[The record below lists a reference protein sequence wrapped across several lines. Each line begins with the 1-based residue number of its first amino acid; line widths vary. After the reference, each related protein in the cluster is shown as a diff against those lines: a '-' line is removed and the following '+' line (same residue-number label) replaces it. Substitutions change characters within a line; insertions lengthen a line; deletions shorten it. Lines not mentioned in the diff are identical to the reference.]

1 MPVAKVALATIVV
14 LASADKKQTC
24 VRSTRQGMTHP
35 CTEKLTGGEGM
46 HVQLTTT
53 FTNPLAAARP
63 RRALT
68 RLALVALAWVTHTL
82 ASAQGLPVQQLT
94 VAFTN
99 AFPNGSVDALTMPNP
114 NSAAIVATDPILTGG
129 SARNLYTALVWVT
142 NPATSTLDL
151 IYADAEQHK
160 IWRLPGPQYQHPVV
174 IFSWSGR
181 GSGPPYPVGL
191 SADPSGNLYVISPS
205 CVWDTPGVWVLPITE
220 TGTYGAPLLI
230 DNTFIDPA
238 TRKPVVTLA
247 LAEVAVAATA
257 ATPVSAGA
265 PAWNA
270 LDLLVLVG
278 DTFNTRVIRYSQAQ
292 IQSVLSSQPPLQGPA
307 STVVTQAQ
315 FLTQATRKIPPIAVG
330 MDIGQDPTTQD
341 MTLLFSTADGRILD
355 FDSAKNAF
363 ITPYAINLGFGL
375 TRIKVGTFLG
385 AKYVF
390 VGQLPGRIL
399 EFAAPPAGGSNS
411 TPFASVSKG
420 VSNPS
425 DLAVTQSG
433 STVAG
438 QCVNAPCTLLPQL
451 SLEFTGPGTSNIPPN
466 AAIVADS
473 CTIAADPRVTT
484 IDGVTS
490 YLYVPLDLGSLC
502 ANMPNVLLSSNVF
515 GASGPTGAAIYAAKI
530 TSTALNRYES
540 INNALTTP
548 INNTLTQFFL
558 NPGLVLGTNPPCGSA
573 NGPVA
578 AWGPLPGAESA
589 IPEGT
594 LIDITVACT
603 ADPPPAGK
611 SNHPS
616 VVVEGTV
623 LGGMNTAYIDGEFN
637 SLQQA
642 FNHMIT
648 PQVMPPAT
656 QIVDLTGLG
665 IVSSVQS
672 YITNSLNYVN
682 QQNYNC
688 ALNTLATGARYVNST
703 VTTNPGDFLAGPP
716 PYDDENP
723 SGTLLM
729 RFDHLYYDVN
739 ILAGNPP
746 ITTDALNPATVVP
759 PCGSLNGP
767 SGLAFNPAT
776 GNLYVANYNNGQVL
790 VYAPSGPNG
799 QMVLQPSLTLSGFT
813 NPDRLAFAPLSESL
827 ISGDLLVADPGS
839 NLVTVY
845 NGSALAFTIGQP
857 PQTATITRP
866 LGVAADGNGYLY
878 VAENE
883 GQGNGGEG
891 SGNVNDIQVYRFVVT
906 VPGTPPSPSLYATY
920 TEDHNGLAFQSV
932 GELWYNT
939 NTGDILV
946 GFPTEIGFYPAF
958 GGNCG
963 NDCAPA
969 PDPTQ
974 TPITSGVNGVIGIAT
989 DASNNVDVTNYYGT
1003 PFSQFAPVT
1012 GQQTALTLN
1021 GTPSPA
1027 IQNPQGVAVDAAG
1040 NIYVSNTANNLIYV
1054 YHTGA
1059 ACNPGPAACYWYTIQ

>member
-1 MPVAKVALATIVV
+1 
-14 LASADKKQTC
+14 
-24 VRSTRQGMTHP
+24 
-35 CTEKLTGGEGM
+35 M
-46 HVQLTTT
+46 HVQLMRT
-53 FTNPLAAARP
+53 FINPLGAARP
-63 RRALT
+63 RRALM
-68 RLALVALAWVTHTL
+68 RLALVALAWVSPTL
-82 ASAQGLPVQQLT
+82 ASAQGLPAQQLT

-99 AFPNGSVDALTMPNP
+99 AFPNGSVAALTMPNQ

-129 SARNLYTALVWVT
+129 TARNLYTALTWVT

-205 CVWDTPGVWVLPITE
+205 CIWDKPGVWVLPITE

-230 DNTFIDPA
+230 DSTFNDPA
-238 TRKPVVTLA
+238 THKPVVTLA
-247 LAEVAVAATA
+247 LAEVAVAGTA
-257 ATPVSAGA
+257 ATPVSSGA
-265 PAWNA
+265 IAWNA

-278 DTFNTRVIRYSQAQ
+278 DTFNTRAIRYSRAQ
-292 IQSVLSSQPPLQGPA
+292 IQSVLSSQRPLQGPA
-307 STVVTQAQ
+307 SNVVTQAQ
-315 FLTQATRKIPPIAVG
+315 FLTQATKKIPPIAVG

-355 FDSAKNAF
+355 FDSGKNAF

-375 TRIKVGTFLG
+375 TRVRVGTFQG

-399 EFAAPPAGGSNS
+399 EFAAPPPGGSNT

-433 STVAG
+433 STEAG

-451 SLEFTGPGTSNIPPN
+451 SLEITGPGTSNIPAN
-466 AAIVADS
+466 APIVVDS
-473 CTIAADPRVTT
+473 CVIAADPRVTT
-484 IDGVTS
+484 VDGVTT
-490 YLYVPLDLGSLC
+490 YLYVPLDLGILC
-502 ANMPNVLLSSNVF
+502 ANLPSVLLSANVF
-515 GASGPTGAAIYAAKI
+515 GASGSTGAAIYAAKI
-530 TSTALNRYES
+530 TSTLNQYES
-540 INNALTTP
+540 INNSFTTP

-558 NPGLVLGTNPPCGSA
+558 NPSLVLGTNPPCGSA

-578 AWGPLPGAESA
+578 AWGPLPDESM
-589 IPEGT
+589 ISEGT
-594 LIDITVACT
+594 LIDVTVACT
-603 ADPPPAGK
+603 SDPPPAGK
-611 SNHPS
+611 TNHPS
-616 VVVEGTV
+616 VIVQGTV
-623 LGGMNTAYIDGEFN
+623 LGGLNASYIDGEFN

-648 PQVMPPAT
+648 PPVTPPAT
-656 QIVDLTGLG
+656 QIIDPTELG
-665 IVSSVQS
+665 IVSTVRT
-672 YITNSLNYVN
+672 YITNSLNYFN
-682 QQNYNC
+682 HQNYNC

-703 VTTNPGDFLAGPP
+703 VTSNPGDFLAGPP

-739 ILAGNPP
+739 IFAGNPP

-759 PCGSLNGP
+759 PCSLNGP
-767 SGLAFNPAT
+767 SGLAFNSA

-790 VYAPSGPNG
+790 VFAPSGPNG

-813 NPDRLAFAPLSESL
+813 NPVRIAFAPSSESSA
-827 ISGDLLVADPGS
+827 ISGDLLVADTGS
-839 NLVTVY
+839 NLVSIFS
-845 NGSALAFTIGQP
+845 GSTLSFTIGKP
-857 PQTATITRP
+857 PQTAAITRP
-866 LGVAADGNGYLY
+866 LGVAADSNGFVY

-883 GQGNGGEG
+883 GQGNEG
-891 SGNVNDIQVYRFVVT
+891 SGNVNDIQVYTFVT
-906 VPGTPPSPSLYATY
+906 GAPSLHATY
-920 TEDHNGLAFQSV
+920 TEDNNGLAFQSV
-932 GELWYNT
+932 GELWYNN

-946 GFPTEIGFYPAF
+946 GFPSEIGFYPAF
-958 GGNCG
+958 GSNCG
-963 NDCAPA
+963 NDCAPK
-969 PDPTQ
+969 PDANQ

-989 DASNNVDVTNYYGT
+989 DASNDVDATNYSGST
-1003 PFSQFAPVT
+1003 PFAQFAPGT
-1012 GQQTALTLN
+1012 GRQTALTLN

-1059 ACNPGPAACYWYTIQ
+1059 ACNPGPSACYWYTIQ

>member
-1 MPVAKVALATIVV
+1 
-14 LASADKKQTC
+14 
-24 VRSTRQGMTHP
+24 
-35 CTEKLTGGEGM
+35 M
-46 HVQLTTT
+46 HVQLVTT
-53 FTNPLAAARP
+53 FTNPLRTARP

-82 ASAQGLPVQQLT
+82 ASAQGLPAQQLT

-99 AFPNGSVDALTMPNP
+99 GFPNGSVDALTMPNP

-160 IWRLPGPQYQHPVV
+160 IWRLPGPQYQHPVA
-174 IFSWSGR
+174 IFTWSGR
-181 GSGPPYPVGL
+181 GSGPAYPLGL

-205 CVWDTPGVWVLPITE
+205 CLWDKPGVWVLPITE

-230 DNTFIDPA
+230 DNTFTDPA
-238 TRKPVVTLA
+238 THKPAVTLA
-247 LAEVAVAATA
+247 LAEVAAAGTA
-257 ATPVSAGA
+257 ASPVSAGA

-270 LDLLVLVG
+270 LDLLVLV
-278 DTFNTRVIRYSQAQ
+278 DDIFNTRVIRYSQAQ
-292 IQSVLSSQPPLQGPA
+292 IESVLSSQRPLQGPA

-315 FLTQATRKIPPIAVG
+315 FLTQAIRKFPPFALG

-355 FDSAKNAF
+355 FDSAKNVF
-363 ITPYAINLGFGL
+363 ITPYAINLGWGL
-375 TRIKVGTFLG
+375 TRIKVGTFQG
-385 AKYVF
+385 AEYVF

-399 EFAAPPAGGSNS
+399 EFAAPPPGGSNT
-411 TPFASVSKG
+411 TPFAIVSKG

-433 STVAG
+433 STEAG
-438 QCVNAPCTLLPQL
+438 QCINAPCTLLPQL
-451 SLEFTGPGTSNIPPN
+451 SLEFSGPGTSNIPAN
-466 AAIVADS
+466 APIVVDS
-473 CTIAADPRVTT
+473 CVIGADPRVTNA
-484 IDGVTS
+484 DGVIIYT
-490 YLYVPLDLGSLC
+490 YVPLDLGTLC

-515 GASGPTGAAIYAAKI
+515 GASGPTGAGIYVAKI
-530 TSTALNRYES
+530 TSTVLNEYQH

-558 NPGLVLGTNPPCGSA
+558 NPSLVLGTNPPCGSA

-589 IPEGT
+589 IPEAT

-616 VVVEGTV
+616 VVVQGTV
-623 LGGMNTAYIDGEFN
+623 LGGLNASYIDGEFN

-648 PQVMPPAT
+648 PPVTPPTT
-656 QIVDLTGLG
+656 QIIDPTGLG
-665 IVSSVQS
+665 IVSTVQN
-672 YITNSLNYVN
+672 YITNSLNYFN

-703 VTTNPGDFLAGPP
+703 VTANPGDFLAGPP
-716 PYDDENP
+716 PFDDENP

-767 SGLAFNPAT
+767 SGLAFNPGT

-790 VYAPSGPNG
+790 VFAPSGPNG

-813 NPDRLAFAPLSESL
+813 NPVRLAFAPSSENS
-827 ISGDLLVADPGS
+827 ISGDLLVADTGS
-839 NLVTVY
+839 NLVSIFS
-845 NGSALAFTIGQP
+845 GSTLFFTIGKP

-866 LGVAADGNGYLY
+866 LGVAADSNGFVY

-891 SGNVNDIQVYRFVVT
+891 SGNVNDIQVYSFVT
-906 VPGTPPSPSLYATY
+906 GAPALYATY
-920 TEDHNGLAFQSV
+920 DEDHNGLAFQSV
-932 GELWYNT
+932 GELWYNGST
-939 NTGDILV
+939 NDILV
-946 GFPTEIGFYPAF
+946 GLPSEITFYTAF
-958 GGNCG
+958 GGGCG
-963 NDCAPA
+963 SDCAPV
-969 PDPTQ
+969 PDPNQ

-989 DASNNVDVTNYYGT
+989 DASNDVDVTNYFGSA
-1003 PFSQFAPVT
+1003 PFSQFAPNT

-1027 IQNPQGVAVDAAG
+1027 LQNPQGVAVDAAG

-1059 ACNPGPAACYWYTIQ
+1059 ACNPGPAACYWYTIH

>member
-1 MPVAKVALATIVV
+1 
-14 LASADKKQTC
+14 
-24 VRSTRQGMTHP
+24 
-35 CTEKLTGGEGM
+35 M
-46 HVQLTTT
+46 HVQLMTT
-53 FTNPLAAARP
+53 FTNLLGAARP

-68 RLALVALAWVTHTL
+68 QVALIALAWVTHTL

-99 AFPNGSVDALTMPNP
+99 AFPNGSVDALTMPNQ

-160 IWRLPGPQYQHPVV
+160 IWRLPGPQYQRPVA
-174 IFSWSGR
+174 IFSWPGR

-205 CVWDTPGVWVLPITE
+205 CLWGKPGVWVLPITE

-230 DNTFIDPA
+230 DSTFTDPA
-238 TRKPVVTLA
+238 THKPALTLA
-247 LAEVAVAATA
+247 LAEVAVAGAAATA
-257 ATPVSAGA
+257 ASSGT

-292 IQSVLSSQPPLQGPA
+292 IQSVLGSERPLQGPA

-315 FLTQATRKIPPIAVG
+315 FLTQATKKIPPIPVG

-341 MTLLFSTADGRILD
+341 MTLLFSTADGRILN
-355 FDSAKNAF
+355 FDSTKNAF

-375 TRIKVGTFLG
+375 TRIKVGTFQG
-385 AKYVF
+385 AKYAF

-399 EFAAPPAGGSNS
+399 EFAAPPPGGSNT
-411 TPFASVSKG
+411 TPFAIVSKG

-433 STVAG
+433 STEAG
-438 QCVNAPCTLLPQL
+438 QCINAPCTLLPQL
-451 SLEFTGPGTSNIPPN
+451 SLQFSGPGTSNIPAN
-466 AAIVADS
+466 APIVVDS
-473 CTIAADPRVTT
+473 CVIGADPRVTIVEGET
-484 IDGVTS
+484 IYS
-490 YLYVPLDLGSLC
+490 YVPLDLGPLC
-502 ANMPNVLLSSNVF
+502 ANFPNVVLSANVF
-515 GASGPTGAAIYAAKI
+515 GASGPTGAAIYAAKL
-530 TSTALNRYES
+530 TSTVLNDYQS
-540 INNALTTP
+540 INNTLTTP

-558 NPGLVLGTNPPCGSA
+558 NPSVVLGTNPPCGTA

-578 AWGPLPGAESA
+578 AWGPLPGIESA

-603 ADPPPAGK
+603 PDPPPAGK

-616 VVVEGTV
+616 VIVQGTV
-623 LGGMNTAYIDGEFN
+623 LGGLNATYIDGEFN

-642 FNHMIT
+642 FNQMLS
-648 PQVMPPAT
+648 PQVTPPTT
-656 QIVDLTGLG
+656 QIIDPTNLG
-665 IVSSVQS
+665 IVSTVQN
-672 YITNSLNYVN
+672 YITNSLNYFN

-703 VTTNPGDFLAGPP
+703 VTSNPGDFLAGPP
-716 PYDDENP
+716 PFDDENP

-739 ILAGNPP
+739 IFAGNAP

-759 PCGSLNGP
+759 ACGSLNGP

-790 VYAPSGPNG
+790 VFAPSGPNG
-799 QMVLQPSLTLSGFT
+799 QMALQPSLTLSGFT
-813 NPDRLAFAPLSESL
+813 NPVRMAFAPSSENSV
-827 ISGDLLVADPGS
+827 ISGDLLVADTGS
-839 NLVTVY
+839 NLVSIF
-845 NGSALAFTIGQP
+845 NGSSLSFTIGP
-857 PQTATITRP
+857 LTRP
-866 LGVAADGNGYLY
+866 LGVAGDANGYLY

-883 GQGNGGEG
+883 GQGNQG
-891 SGNVNDIQVYRFVVT
+891 SGNVNDIRVYTFSGNAAGVL
-906 VPGTPPSPSLYATY
+906 TPNLTATY
-920 TEDHNGLAFQSV
+920 EEDHNGLEFQSV
-932 GELWYNT
+932 GELWYNN

-963 NDCAPA
+963 SDCAPV
-969 PDPTQ
+969 PDDDQ

-989 DASNNVDVTNYYGT
+989 DANNDVDATNYAGST
-1003 PFSQFAPVT
+1003 PFAQFAPGT

>member
-1 MPVAKVALATIVV
+1 
-14 LASADKKQTC
+14 
-24 VRSTRQGMTHP
+24 
-35 CTEKLTGGEGM
+35 M
-46 HVQLTTT
+46 HVQLMTT
-53 FTNPLAAARP
+53 FTNTLGATRP
-63 RRALT
+63 RRTLT
-68 RLALVALAWVTHTL
+68 RLALLALAWATHTVS
-82 ASAQGLPVQQLT
+82 SAQGLPAQQLT

-99 AFPNGSVDALTMPNP
+99 AFPNGSVDALTMPNQ

-129 SARNLYTALVWVT
+129 SARNIYTALVWVT

-160 IWRLPGPQYQHPVV
+160 IWRLPGPQYQQPVA
-174 IFSWSGR
+174 IFSWPGT

-205 CVWDTPGVWVLPITE
+205 CLWGKPGVWVLPITGA
-220 TGTYGAPLLI
+220 GTYGAPLLI
-230 DNTFIDPA
+230 DSTFTDPA
-238 TRKPVVTLA
+238 THKPALTLA
-247 LAEVAVAATA
+247 LAEVAVAGAAATA
-257 ATPVSAGA
+257 ASSGT

-278 DTFNTRVIRYSQAQ
+278 DTFNTRVIRYSQSQ
-292 IQSVLSSQPPLQGPA
+292 IQSVLGSQRPLQGPA

-315 FLTQATRKIPPIAVG
+315 FLTQATRKIPPIPVG
-330 MDIGQDPTTQD
+330 MDIGQDTTTQD
-341 MTLLFSTADGRILD
+341 MTLLFSTADGRILN
-355 FDSAKNAF
+355 FDSTKNAF
-363 ITPYAINLGFGL
+363 ITPYAINLGLGL
-375 TRIKVGTFLG
+375 TRVKVGTFQG

-399 EFAAPPAGGSNS
+399 EFAAPPPGVSNT

-420 VSNPS
+420 VINPS

-433 STVAG
+433 STEAG
-438 QCVNAPCTLLPQL
+438 QCINAPCTLLPQL
-451 SLEFTGPGTSNIPPN
+451 SLEFTGPGTVNIPPN
-466 AAIVADS
+466 APIVVDS
-473 CTIAADPRVTT
+473 CVIAADPRVTT
-484 IDGVTS
+484 VDGVTS
-490 YLYVPLDLGSLC
+490 YLYVPLELGGLC
-502 ANMPNVLLSSNVF
+502 ANFPNVLLSANVF
-515 GASGPTGAAIYAAKI
+515 GASGSTGAGIYAAKL
-530 TSTALNRYES
+530 TSTVLNDYQS
-540 INNALTTP
+540 INNTLTTP

-558 NPGLVLGTNPPCGSA
+558 NPSLVLGTNPPCGSA

-578 AWGPLPGAESA
+578 AWGPLPGIESA

-616 VVVEGTV
+616 VIVQGTV
-623 LGGMNTAYIDGEFN
+623 LGGLNASYIDGEFN

-642 FNHMIT
+642 FNRMLS
-648 PQVMPPAT
+648 PQVTPPTT
-656 QIVDLTGLG
+656 QIIDPTALG
-665 IVSSVQS
+665 IVSTVQN
-672 YITNSLNYVN
+672 YITNSLNYFN

-703 VTTNPGDFLAGPP
+703 VTSNPGDFLAGPP
-716 PYDDENP
+716 PFDDENP

-739 ILAGNPP
+739 IFAGNAP

-759 PCGSLNGP
+759 ACGSLNGP
-767 SGLAFNPAT
+767 SGLAFNPGT

-790 VYAPSGPNG
+790 VFAPTGANG

-813 NPDRLAFAPLSESL
+813 NPVRLAFAPPSENSV
-827 ISGDLLVADPGS
+827 IASDLLVADTGS
-839 NLVTVY
+839 NLVSIFS
-845 NGSALAFTIGQP
+845 GSTLFATIGKP
-857 PQTATITRP
+857 PLTAMITRP
-866 LGVAADGNGYLY
+866 LGVAADPNGFVY

-891 SGNVNDIQVYRFVVT
+891 SGNVNDIQVYTTVT
-906 VPGTPPSPSLYATY
+906 GQPSLYATY
-920 TEDHNGLAFQSV
+920 AEDHNGLAFQTV
-932 GELWYNT
+932 GDLWYNSNT
-939 NTGDILV
+939 NDILV
-946 GFPTEIGFYPAF
+946 GFPTEIGFYIAF

-963 NDCAPA
+963 NDCAPV
-969 PDPTQ
+969 PDANETA
-974 TPITSGVNGVIGIAT
+974 ITSGLNGVIGIAT
-989 DASNNVDVTNYYGT
+989 DANNDVYVTNYNGST
-1003 PFSQFAPVT
+1003 PFAQFAPFT